1 MFLWEEK
8 KKSILEMIAVLFI
21 TDVIRRGKKTENGH
35 VKTCF
40 SLDLK
45 VFCPHIE
52 YKPLD
57 HYQSNVLTFFSEVE
71 QHLLKSFF
79 FFFYSFN
86 IYLYIYI

>member
-1 MFLWEEK
+1 MVMSRHVFLW
-8 KKSILEMIAVLFI
+8 I
-21 TDVIRRGKKTENGH
+21 
-35 VKTCF
+35 
-40 SLDLK
+40 LK

-79 FFFYSFN
+79 FFFFYSFN
-86 IYLYIYI
+86 IYLYMYI

>member
-1 MFLWEEK
+1 MFLWEEKK

-21 TDVIRRGKKTENGH
+21 TDVIRRGKKKTENGH

-79 FFFYSFN
+79 FFFLF
-86 IYLYIYI
+86 LQF

>member
-1 MFLWEEK
+1 MSRHVFLW
-8 KKSILEMIAVLFI
+8 I
-21 TDVIRRGKKTENGH
+21 
-35 VKTCF
+35 
-40 SLDLK
+40 LK

-71 QHLLKSFF
+71 QHLLKSFC
-79 FFFYSFN
+79 FFYSFN